1 MRKLIPI
8 AILGLAL
15 SLGAASAASAQAAPA
30 GPPTVDWTIQ
40 DLLNN
45 PGSKAV
51 LDKDLPGM
59 EADPRLQLV
68 LQMTLR
74 AVAQIPDA
82 NIDQAKLDQLIA
94 DLAAL
99 AKH

>member
-1 MRKLIPI
+1 MRKLIRI
-8 AILGLAL
+8 AVLGLAL
-15 SLGAASAASAQAAPA
+15 GLGSAGAAAAQTAPA

-40 DLLNN
+40 DLLAN
-45 PGSKAV
+45 PGAKAV

-82 NIDQAKLDQLIA
+82 NIDQAKLDQLVA
-94 DLAAL
+94 DLSKL
-99 AKH
+99 H